1 MFRRLFFDDFDVR
14 AEFAR
19 RMHSLW
25 LTRALRAGVT
35 MPRIPTRLVR
45 DGGFS
50 SVTNTAEGREWADR
64 WWEEALEATDPP

>member
-1 MFRRLFFDDFDVR
+1 MVRRLFFDDFDVR

-25 LTRALRAGVT
+25 LTRALRAGSNV
-35 MPRIPTRLVR
+35 PRIPTRLVR

-50 SVTNTAEGREWADR
+50 AIAATAEGREWADR
-64 WWEEALEATDPP
+64 WWEEALEAADRT

>member
-1 MFRRLFFDDFDVR
+1 MFRRLFFDDFDIR

-19 RMHSLW
+19 RMHSTW
-25 LTRALRAGVT
+25 LTKALKAGVR

-50 SVTNTAEGREWADR
+50 SLVSTPEGREWADR
-64 WWEEALEATDPP
+64 WWEEALQTPDPP